1 MAKSNYMTTI
11 SIDTNNSL
19 FHFYSMVGN
28 DKKTIRHR
36 RKSYAAKKLD
46 ENFFYKFNAALKDF
60 SARTPSESIRK
71 VSIILPDSM
80 VLTDTIRVP
89 TIKGVGQTQ
98 KMLDVTLGG
107 LYSNYDDLQIS
118 AHIVAQNKQYSTIAI
133 AAVQKKFISS
143 IYAACSENKMLV
155 DTLSFASA
163 GRVTA
168 ATVLNPKLK
177 NASYLFLDIKD
188 IYSHFSFVVDG
199 KVIGYYSLPFGL
211 EFLRSPQ
218 VISEDMLF
226 DHSYAELTV
235 LNAKERAQSQTLS
248 TMPTFENV
256 LSDNAA
262 GSEEGGNVSA
272 DQNDSDELSI
282 QKIFFNKTPRNLP
295 KFMRRDVPDTEDAIA
310 YENFRIFV
318 KWALSLIQN
327 NEKIT
332 IIRKPEFVC
341 VNLPS
346 NLAYVLDMANA
357 ESKEN
362 GIMFTRLSVPDDD
375 PIIASSLE
383 LYGGLFPSQIN
394 PGNKF

>member
-1 MAKSNYMTTI
+1 MNRSICDKRGFTVIELTIVMALVAVFSA
-11 SIDTNNSL
+11 
-19 FHFYSMVGN
+19 MVIVFSTMMSDHSEDLAN
-28 DKKTIRHR
+28 EYQFIEDCNLVDNT
-36 RKSYAAKKLD
+36 
-46 ENFFYKFNAALKDF
+46 FYKWIAEYDTPEHKFLVGRDTLIITNLSDEPVAMF
-60 SARTPSESIRK
+60 SFRG
-71 VSIILPDSM
+71 
-80 VLTDTIRVP
+80 DTIR
-89 TIKGVGQTQ
+89 
-98 KMLDVTLGG
+98 LG
-107 LYSNYDDLQIS
+107 D
-118 AHIVAQNKQYSTIAI
+118 
-133 AAVQKKFISS
+133 
-143 IYAACSENKMLV
+143 KMLV

-163 GRVTA
+163 STVTA

-256 LSDNAA
+256 LSDTAA

-272 DQNDSDELSI
+272 EQNDSDELSI